1 MHTYAYVYV
10 HIYICMCI
18 YTHTHTHTHTY
29 IYTYL
34 LSYSRSNL
42 ALPSGNEDLK
52 RERATIF
59 SLTSP
64 SKKRPARDLPGKDV
78 FTFLNFQVL
87 RMPVMSQD
95 DCTSG

>member
-1 MHTYAYVYV
+1 MFMYDTYAYVYVYV
-10 HIYICMCI
+10 HIYICVCI
-18 YTHTHTHTHTY
+18 YIYIYIYIYIHTHTHIHTY

-34 LSYSRSNL
+34 LSYSGSNL

-64 SKKRPARDLPGKDV
+64 SKKRPARNLPGKDV
-78 FTFLNFQVL
+78 FTFLNFRV
-87 RMPVMSQD
+87 
-95 DCTSG
+95 